1 MYFVDV
7 SFFFI
12 HFLHDTTTCMWEP
25 MPSVID
31 RTNNKSKFYI
41 LHEEW
46 RLNAKQLS
54 NEFCD

>member
-54 NEFCD
+54 N